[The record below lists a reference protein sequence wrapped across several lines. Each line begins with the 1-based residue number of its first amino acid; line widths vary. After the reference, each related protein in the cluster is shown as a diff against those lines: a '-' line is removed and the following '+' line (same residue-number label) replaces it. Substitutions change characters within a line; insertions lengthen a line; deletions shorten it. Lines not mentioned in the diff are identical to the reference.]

1 MVMVVGAVTSCAH
14 GVPDHLERER
24 TLWERSSTMNYQF
37 VYSLSIA
44 ACAAPGT
51 ALVTV
56 RHGAVTST
64 RTLTGRCTEVGSA
77 PTIDAMFAQLVT
89 EYRQGFDV
97 AVTYDPIYG
106 FPRTADV
113 VKRGVM
119 DDWSDEGVSGYKP
132 LP

>member
-1 MVMVVGAVTSCAH
+1 VTSCAH
-14 GVPDHLERER
+14 GVPAHLERER
-24 TLWERSSTMNYQF
+24 ALWERSSTVNYQY

-64 RTLTGRCTEVGSA
+64 RTLTGRCTELGSV
-77 PTIDAMFAQLVT
+77 PTIDAMFARLGS
-89 EYRQGFDV
+89 EYRQGFHV
-97 AVTYDPIYG
+97 VVTYDPIYG
-106 FPRTADV
+106 FPTTANV
-113 VKRGVM
+113 VKRGVL
-119 DDWSDEGVSGYKP
+119 DDWSDEGASGYKP